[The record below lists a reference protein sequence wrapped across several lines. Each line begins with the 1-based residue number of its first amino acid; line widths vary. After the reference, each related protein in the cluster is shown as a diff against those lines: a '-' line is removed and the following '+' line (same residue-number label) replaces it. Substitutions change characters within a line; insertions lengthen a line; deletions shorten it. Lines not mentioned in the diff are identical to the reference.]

1 MSYTFTLLT
10 SQLSA
15 EGDNGCVGIRL
26 GANEDG
32 VAYIPH
38 EYANVNGTRDVRI
51 SALGLTKYDT
61 CKFVISYTRNGVGN
75 LRIKIKKS
83 RRKASIFLFAVVLVG
98 ELYIGEISRP
108 YTDEI
113 LLPHHLPII
122 LLVIDISVANIINS
136 HPCGCFIARATD

>member
-15 EGDNGCVGIRL
+15 EGDNGCVGISL

-75 LRIKIKKS
+75 LRIKIKKP
-83 RRKASIFLFAVVLVG
+83 RRKA
-98 ELYIGEISRP
+98 
-108 YTDEI
+108 
-113 LLPHHLPII
+113 
-122 LLVIDISVANIINS
+122 
-136 HPCGCFIARATD
+136 PCW

>member
-15 EGDNGCVGIRL
+15 EGDNGCVGISL

-51 SALGLTKYDT
+51 SALGVDELLTKYDT
-61 CKFVISYTRNGVGN
+61 CKFVISYTWNGVGN
-75 LRIKIKKS
+75 LRIKIKKP
-83 RRKASIFLFAVVLVG
+83 RRKPRFFYLQWFWWVNC
-98 ELYIGEISRP
+98 ISAKSLAALWTID
-108 YTDEI
+108 YTLSEKINKIPLDKY
-113 LLPHHLPII
+113 PTG
-122 LLVIDISVANIINS
+122 VYNICAKNKE
-136 HPCGCFIARATD
+136 